1 MEPEEI
7 LTRFYSQETIPIDMV
22 KLAENMGIRLSGVDF
37 LKMEENILFK
47 DEVKAKG
54 HILGS
59 TIVKNGNVEIS
70 FSEILNALSKDN
82 LRKQQRFIIAH
93 EIAYY
98 CLYMNKKDSSHI
110 YYDKDS
116 EKRRAN
122 IFAEKLLMPS
132 NLIIKIAKNLNY
144 DLSLTFLSN
153 LFKVP
158 RSAVKARLKFLI
170 ECEKILPS
178 ITRIWN

>member
-1 MEPEEI
+1 MKPEEI

-37 LKMEENILFK
+37 LKMEEDILFR

-70 FSEILNALSKDN
+70 FNEILNTHSQDDLK
-82 LRKQQRFIIAH
+82 KQQRFIIAH

-98 CLYMNKKDSSHI
+98 CLYTNKKDGSHI
-110 YYDKDS
+110 YY
-116 EKRRAN
+116 EKNSGERRTN
-122 IFAEKLLMPS
+122 IFAGKLLMPS
-132 NLIIKIAKNLNY
+132 NLIIKIAKSIDY
-144 DLSLTFLSN
+144 DLSLTFLSD
-153 LFKVP
+153 LFKAL
-158 RSAVKARLKFLI
+158 RSVVKARLEFLI

-178 ITRIWN
+178 ITRIRN